1 MLQDIPVISR
11 VKDIS
16 TEAKT
21 SLYLMDVERLLD
33 ALPVEPLFD
42 LVVTSPPYNIGKE
55 YENQMP
61 LDEYVAWQKRI
72 LEKIYLRLKPSGS
85 ICWQVGNYVDNG
97 SIVPL
102 DFEFAPIFKQLGM
115 QLRNRIIWRFGHGL
129 HSKKRFSGRYE
140 VVLWYTKTD
149 DYVFNLDDV
158 RIPAKYPGKRSFKG
172 PNKGQLSGNP
182 LGKNPEDVWDI
193 PNVKGNHVE
202 KTIHPCQFPVGLIER
217 LVLALTNEGE
227 LVFDP
232 FCGVASTG
240 VAALLHKRNFWGC
253 EVIKEYIEMGR
264 ERLNATVAGT
274 VDRLLVVA
282 PKNAFGAWEE
292 QLAECV
298 PSEKQSF
305 VRLRGGEQSI
315 ELKLR
320 DNPKYMLITYQQYPR
335 VKNLIQ
341 KLLQNHPTFM
351 FLDESHRIKSGKI
364 GVSAE
369 AILEISYLPKRKL
382 IMSGTPMPQSQKDLI
397 PQLNFLY
404 PEKKVTEE
412 DAIEALQPVYVRT
425 TKGQLGIP
433 EVEHR
438 LITLPMDALQEQ
450 IYRTLKSEV
459 KRNLIPVISDAS
471 KYSLREIGKR
481 TMKVMQFV
489 SNPALLA
496 RDMEFAFDER
506 MGKLLSQNNGP
517 KIEYACGRA
526 RQLAAEGK
534 KVIIWS
540 TFVENVEL
548 IATRLADLG
557 ADYIHGGVDAGDEE
571 DNDTREWKIKEF
583 HNNPNKWVLVANPA
597 AASEGISLHKVCQNA
612 IYIDRSFNAAQY
624 LQSEDRIHRLKSV
637 CCTDEWGAFYGK
649 ALHDKSCVIY
659 PIIIDDSAP
668 PALISQIKYLRL
680 NGDEYAS
687 ALSTLL
693 ISLRKQ
699 FSK

>member
-21 SLYLMDVERLLD
+21 SLYLMDVEKLLD

-172 PNKGQLSGNP
+172 KNKGQLSGNP

-253 EVIKEYIEMGR
+253 EVIKEYIETGR

-274 VDRLLVVA
+274 VRYRPYD
-282 PKNAFGAWEE
+282 
-292 QLAECV
+292 
-298 PSEKQSF
+298 
-305 VRLRGGEQSI
+305 
-315 ELKLR
+315 
-320 DNPKYMLITYQQYPR
+320 
-335 VKNLIQ
+335 
-341 KLLQNHPTFM
+341 
-351 FLDESHRIKSGKI
+351 
-364 GVSAE
+364 
-369 AILEISYLPKRKL
+369 
-382 IMSGTPMPQSQKDLI
+382 
-397 PQLNFLY
+397 
-404 PEKKVTEE
+404 
-412 DAIEALQPVYVRT
+412 QPIYDP
-425 TKGQLGIP
+425 GQ
-433 EVEHR
+433 
-438 LITLPMDALQEQ
+438 
-450 IYRTLKSEV
+450 
-459 KRNLIPVISDAS
+459 
-471 KYSLREIGKR
+471 
-481 TMKVMQFV
+481 
-489 SNPALLA
+489 
-496 RDMEFAFDER
+496 
-506 MGKLLSQNNGP
+506 
-517 KIEYACGRA
+517 
-526 RQLAAEGK
+526 
-534 KVIIWS
+534 
-540 TFVENVEL
+540 
-548 IATRLADLG
+548 
-557 ADYIHGGVDAGDEE
+557 
-571 DNDTREWKIKEF
+571 
-583 HNNPNKWVLVANPA
+583 
-597 AASEGISLHKVCQNA
+597 
-612 IYIDRSFNAAQY
+612 
-624 LQSEDRIHRLKSV
+624 
-637 CCTDEWGAFYGK
+637 
-649 ALHDKSCVIY
+649 
-659 PIIIDDSAP
+659 
-668 PALISQIKYLRL
+668 
-680 NGDEYAS
+680 S
-687 ALSTLL
+687 ALSKVPEEWRGGT
-693 ISLRKQ
+693 K
-699 FSK
+699 